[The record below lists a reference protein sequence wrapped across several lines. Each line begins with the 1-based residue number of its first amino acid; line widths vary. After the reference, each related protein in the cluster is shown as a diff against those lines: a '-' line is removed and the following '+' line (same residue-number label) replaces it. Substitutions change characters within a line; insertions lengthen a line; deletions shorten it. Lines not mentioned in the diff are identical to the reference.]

1 MISKK
6 RAPTTKREVASFTVP
21 SPCWQ
26 AVAQVEYATGAD
38 EEDAAPWCEKAQALH
53 LAKKQAT
60 ASFSR
65 MSMQPGD
72 ARLQDSWTKDERNV
86 LRARADL
93 LHTLMTAEADPK
105 ICLEVTDS
113 KPARVCVMYNR
124 MRCEG
129 DVELGPMQST
139 MSWVVHGAEQS
150 YQQLVTMGEHAQAS
164 VLGRL
169 LQETHRSMP
178 ANKEVLQALSRLLVR
193 PAPDRLLQ
201 AGLGQGGGCTRVMRG
216 ELVSSKE
223 HPEYEIAWGA
233 LDVNVQE
240 AWQNPSTNAAIRLSV
255 LEATH
260 QATREASRTKLP
272 LWSNTA
278 YLQVRIRHNDES
290 HNLMFTPFC
299 DSEACTVSHVQFA
312 QSVFDHSGPERG
324 ILNLGQ
330 NPDAIHAIPL
340 GTVTPMRAYV
350 CLKAHKA
357 NRLNEAQL
365 NYVHSRGLLQHRG
378 FDTRLLPP
386 PEKLFTNCKAAMPPA
401 KSTRVSGMGV
411 DVMASSY
418 HLADQVYTTIT
429 VVQYPPFGTQFFK
442 APASQGALCVARRS
456 HRTIGVRPVIF
467 NPGAR
472 SFEPKQKSNKQ
483 KGDKDDDD
491 RDCLYPIPRSEF
503 EILYD
508 EDGHAIHK
516 AWAWGDA
523 LEEGEFFFI
532 DGLAGDPYEFDD
544 RLILFETVHGLH
556 YPQVQDKLQDIR
568 DAMIEQKWSDWDKT
582 LSFYENMNQNEKIQ
596 DFWIEKWHEY
606 FKTSTEV
613 ATKNIHQ
620 DKVPNSFWYCK
631 SPIVW
636 AKVFLD
642 LATENDVHLLNLDK
656 YVEDKNTEHMQFDPE
671 SMFGQRVLYAMNEP
685 KIWLE
690 HFKEQGKLDPLFVY
704 AALNGRMTGR
714 TRNKNLLP
722 GNKSTH
728 KVLTATKTSEKIPL
742 PITSRTISNK
752 HDQKDTV
759 KTLQSRICAL
769 ESKLQKAS
777 NNKNTQALLE
787 RVLERL
793 EEA

>member
-216 ELVSSKE
+216 SLVSSGQ

-278 YLQVRIRHNDES
+278 YLQVRIRHNDEC

-378 FDTRLLPP
+378 FDTRLLPA
-386 PEKLFTNCKAAMPPA
+386 PEKLFTTCKAAMPPA

-429 VVQYPPFGTQFFK
+429 VVQYPPFGTQFGASSRVANSFK
-442 APASQGALCVARRS
+442 NGLLAEGEDEDPSEDPEEFPDEDIRDGNEDPSDDPEISPDAELHNAG
-456 HRTIGVRPVIF
+456 HRP
-467 NPGAR
+467 PM
-472 SFEPKQKSNKQ
+472 
-483 KGDKDDDD
+483 DKDDPVLAKVIRRKWNPLSDKGIIRHKPD
-491 RDCLYPIPRSEF
+491 KWREPLKQGQMYFIDSYLGDPYNLDHRLTLIEVDNGQRYKKVQQELITIRDGMLQQFYYQWNPLLSFHENIQHNDEIKTFWRRSWKKFLLDHMHNLDLEVRNYREQHGLPPDSPRHVFWYCNVADPMRDIYKNLMTAADKTLWDTEGRVDEKSTFGKMILKRWTQTKTWVNYWQEKGMLSAHTLAVISGNIRSSYGQTRIPIPR
-503 EILYD
+503 
-508 EDGHAIHK
+508 
-516 AWAWGDA
+516 A
-523 LEEGEFFFI
+523 L
-532 DGLAGDPYEFDD
+532 P
-544 RLILFETVHGLH
+544 
-556 YPQVQDKLQDIR
+556 
-568 DAMIEQKWSDWDKT
+568 
-582 LSFYENMNQNEKIQ
+582 
-596 DFWIEKWHEY
+596 
-606 FKTSTEV
+606 TS
-613 ATKNIHQ
+613 
-620 DKVPNSFWYCK
+620 P
-631 SPIVW
+631 
-636 AKVFLD
+636 
-642 LATENDVHLLNLDK
+642 
-656 YVEDKNTEHMQFDPE
+656 
-671 SMFGQRVLYAMNEP
+671 
-685 KIWLE
+685 
-690 HFKEQGKLDPLFVY
+690 
-704 AALNGRMTGR
+704 
-714 TRNKNLLP
+714 
-722 GNKSTH
+722 
-728 KVLTATKTSEKIPL
+728 ATKTAQEAV
-742 PITSRTISNK
+742 R
-752 HDQKDTV
+752 
-759 KTLQSRICAL
+759 TLQCRICAL
-769 ESKLQKAS
+769 ESKLQRAS